1 MPRMEFKTV
10 LSKFIYRIEA
20 KPGGGF
26 IATCKDPA
34 ARPIEG
40 ATREEVQQKIQ
51 ENIAANLATQF
62 PALKSA
68 LEAKGVTL
76 HYHVEAKPGGGFIVH
91 HDDASHDSADH
102 STHGGIESFIE
113 SKIFS
118 AFMERFPP
126 ELLQQVGDKLK
137 GEGVDIDVKR
147 TFSVSIDRRSPAVGN
162 DVGLSPRPLGLASEA
177 ESDFGKITLQSTEV
191 TNQSP
196 IIRYDT
202 DSPVKYEKSSFGT
215 FLRLLIAA
223 AALVAIAYILFL
235 RR

>member
-1 MPRMEFKTV
+1 MELKTV
-10 LSKFIYRIEA
+10 LSQFIYRIEA

-34 ARPIEG
+34 APAIEG

-51 ENIAANLATQF
+51 ENIAANLGTQF

-68 LEAKGVTL
+68 LEARGVTL

-91 HDDASHDSADH
+91 HDDAAHDSADH

-118 AFMERFPP
+118 AFMDRLPP
-126 ELLQQVGDKLK
+126 ELLQQVGNKLNS
-137 GEGVDIDVKR
+137 GGLDIEINR
-147 TFSVSIDRRSPAVGN
+147 TSSSSAVGT
-162 DVGLSPRPLGLASEA
+162 SPGNLQTADAS
-177 ESDFGKITLQSTEV
+177 
-191 TNQSP
+191 NQSP
-196 IIRYDT
+196 IIRYDS
-202 DSPVKYEKSSFGT
+202 DSPVKYEKSSFGI

-223 AALVAIAYILFL
+223 AALAAIAYILFL

>member
-1 MPRMEFKTV
+1 MEFKTV

-34 ARPIEG
+34 APAIEG

-68 LEAKGVTL
+68 LEKKGVTL

-91 HDDASHDSADH
+91 HEDAAHDSADH

-118 AFMERFPP
+118 AFMDRLPP
-126 ELLQQVGDKLK
+126 ELLQQMGDKLDHGGLDIK
-137 GEGVDIDVKR
+137 VNRTVTPSASADSGVPH
-147 TFSVSIDRRSPAVGN
+147 FSPFLGVVGTTSA
-162 DVGLSPRPLGLASEA
+162 D
-177 ESDFGKITLQSTEV
+177 LQTPDAA
-191 TNQSP
+191 NQSP
-196 IIRYDT
+196 ILRYDS
-202 DSPVKYEKSSFGT
+202 DSPVKYEKSSLGI

-223 AALVAIAYILFL
+223 AALAAIAYILFL

>member
-1 MPRMEFKTV
+1 MELKTV

-34 ARPIEG
+34 APVIEG

-51 ENIAANLATQF
+51 ENIAAHLATQF

-91 HDDASHDSADH
+91 HDDAAHDSADH

-118 AFMERFPP
+118 AFMDRLPP
-126 ELLQQVGDKLK
+126 ELLQQIGDKLNS
-137 GEGVDIDVKR
+137 GGLDIEINR
-147 TFSVSIDRRSPAVGN
+147 TFRSSESTDRGVPRFAPVLGEVGTSAV
-162 DVGLSPRPLGLASEA
+162 D
-177 ESDFGKITLQSTEV
+177 LQTSSA

-196 IIRYDT
+196 IIRYDS

-215 FLRLLIAA
+215 FLRLLIAV

>member
-1 MPRMEFKTV
+1 MELKTV

-34 ARPIEG
+34 APAIEG

-68 LEAKGVTL
+68 FEAKGVTL
-76 HYHVEAKPGGGFIVH
+76 HYHVEAKPGGGFIIH
-91 HDDASHDSADH
+91 HDDAAHDSADH
-102 STHGGIESFIE
+102 PTHGGIESFIE

-118 AFMERFPP
+118 AFVDRLPP
-126 ELLQQVGDKLK
+126 ELLHQVGDKLNS
-137 GEGVDIDVKR
+137 GGLDIKVNR
-147 TFSVSIDRRSPAVGN
+147 TITSSASTDSRVPH
-162 DVGLSPRPLGLASEA
+162 LSPVLGELGTS
-177 ESDFGKITLQSTEV
+177 STDLQTADA
-191 TNQSP
+191 TTQSP
-196 IIRYDT
+196 IVRYDR
-202 DSPVKYEKSSFGT
+202 DSPVKYEKSSFGI

-223 AALVAIAYILFL
+223 AALAAIAYILFL

>member
-1 MPRMEFKTV
+1 MEFKTV

-34 ARPIEG
+34 APAIEG

-51 ENIAANLATQF
+51 ETIAANLATQF

-91 HDDASHDSADH
+91 HDDAAHDSADH

-118 AFMERFPP
+118 AFMDRFPP
-126 ELLQQVGDKLK
+126 ELLQQIGDKLK

-147 TFSVSIDRRSPAVGN
+147 TFSVSFDHGRPTVGK
-162 DVGLSPRPLGLASEA
+162 DIGLSPTPLGLAPET
-177 ESDFGKITLQSTEV
+177 ESDLGKITLQSAEV

-196 IIRYDT
+196 VIRYDS
-202 DSPVKYEKSSFGT
+202 DSPVKYEKSSFGM

-223 AALVAIAYILFL
+223 AALAAIGYILFL

>member
-1 MPRMEFKTV
+1 MELKTV

-34 ARPIEG
+34 APAIEG

-76 HYHVEAKPGGGFIVH
+76 HYHVEPKPGGGFIVH
-91 HDDASHDSADH
+91 HDDAAHDSADH

-118 AFMERFPP
+118 AFMDRLPP
-126 ELLQQVGDKLK
+126 ELLHQIGDKLNSGGLDIEINRTVTSSASAASGVPHFSPVL
-137 GEGVDIDVKR
+137 GE
-147 TFSVSIDRRSPAVGN
+147 VGTTSA
-162 DVGLSPRPLGLASEA
+162 D
-177 ESDFGKITLQSTEV
+177 LQTADAI
-191 TNQSP
+191 NQSP
-196 IIRYDT
+196 ILRYDS
-202 DSPVKYEKSSFGT
+202 DSPVKYEKNSFGT

-223 AALVAIAYILFL
+223 AALAAIGYILFL